1 MLNKVNLTQ
10 ELSAEAYTE
19 KLPRLQNQL
28 RALTRELYDQQRSLV
43 IVIEGWEASDKGGII
58 QRITSE
64 LDPRGYEVFRTL
76 PATRDERRRHYLWRF
91 WQLLR
96 PAEEKQV
103 LIFDRSWYGR
113 VLKERVEEQCTEDD
127 WKRAYREINEFEAQL
142 LDHGFLIAKFFTHLD
157 REVQSERL
165 EQRRDQADA
174 LWRLTPE
181 DWAENAQWD
190 AYALAAED
198 MLLRTST
205 ADAPWTVI
213 PSNSRRLARIRV
225 LEELTHLLSRE
236 LEYQPRKEALPATSL
251 EAVQQSTFKKG
262 GKKTHKSKDKSEP
275 REQKKKGKKKAGKKK
290 KEKQAKKEQKPPTKG
305 G

>member
-1 MLNKVNLTQ
+1 MLSKVNLTQ

-19 KLPRLQNQL
+19 MLPRLQNQL
-28 RALTRELYDQQRSLV
+28 RALTRELYEQRRSLV

-76 PATRDERRRHYLWRF
+76 PATCEERRRHYLWRF

-113 VLKERVEEQCTEDD
+113 VLKERVEEQCTEDA

-142 LDHGFLIAKFFTHLD
+142 LDQGFLIAKFFTHLD

-174 LWRLTPE
+174 LWSLTPE

-205 ADAPWTVI
+205 ADAPWTVT
-213 PSNSRRLARIRV
+213 PSNCRRLARIRV
-225 LEELTHLLSRE
+225 LEELTRLLSRE
-236 LEYQPRKEALPATSL
+236 LDYQPRKEAPAATSL
-251 EAVQQSTFKKG
+251 EAFQQSTFKKG
-262 GKKTHKSKDKSEP
+262 GKKSRQSKDQSER
-275 REQKKKGKKKAGKKK
+275 REQKKKGKKASKKK